1 MGEGAPKPY
10 RVHDGGVDVFVRL
23 TPKSARDA
31 VEGVEVADDGRAHL
45 KARVRAVPEKG
56 KANQALVKLVAKAL
70 GVPASTVEIVSGD
83 TARLKTLRIAGN
95 PDVLIAA
102 LQELSPAAQQ
112 ASSRQ

>member
-31 VEGVEVADDGRAHL
+31 VEGVELADDGRAHL

-95 PDVLIAA
+95 PDVPIAA
-102 LQELSPAAQQ
+102 LQELFPAAQH
-112 ASSRQ
+112 ASSWQ